1 MTYDITLYFGTGFDT
16 VNLPASPTLLEQVA
30 RSTKTYSTNYLVQ
43 NTDFTSVRVADTFD
57 NVKNADYC
65 RIGSD
70 RYYAVTGISM
80 MNDNCAELGL
90 SMDYLL
96 SMGGIYSNNF
106 RYFGATA
113 TRITPQ
119 NPSTDYNYLQEP
131 FNPAMPIDTTTVNAG
146 FPAHSAGNMIL
157 YGMTVDLQRLTEDK
171 IIDAVK
177 FGSEETEAGQVPALP
192 LSSLDATIYQ
202 SGTTQPVASLP
213 GESIYDFTT
222 PDTQQQEALRAIQSL
237 GISDAIVD
245 RYVLPAEWGDIALKS
260 GTTEHPNYYANDLFF
275 KTYSAAVA
283 LPGISGYSPN
293 NAKTLS
299 LYAQLMIASS
309 ISGDMHAYHWG
320 EVETP
325 GNHGTA
331 TLAAFAD
338 PSPNGAP
345 YCGPAYYNG
354 AAQVGVMQKVKG
366 AAWYKPQM
374 LLQGASGSAL
384 RAYQA
389 ANQIND
395 LGRHE
400 QWAAEKYH
408 RTENWRAAGLAVGAG
423 IGAIRMLSGDVVGGL
438 GTLAQTAGSIDLRG
452 WTEENIARQNEK
464 ADYQDRINDI
474 ATATSMSNNIF
485 TPTYKSAEGDSL
497 SMLFPNN
504 FRILTANLA
513 ASDAA
518 ALDRYLTKFGYAVP
532 GEQITASDLNRG
544 RYFCYVQC
552 GEIQFGDA
560 PSIPRYIR
568 NGAIAQLLGG
578 VRIWKRKPD
587 VSLYSQ
593 SNQPV

>member
-16 VNLPASPTLLEQVA
+16 VNLPSSPSLLEQVA

-80 MNDNCAELGL
+80 LNDNCAELGL

-119 NPSTDYNYLQEP
+119 NPSTDYNYLEEP
-131 FNPAMPIDTTTVNAG
+131 FNPSMPMDQSTIAADLPGEATPFLDNNTATIIGTTVDIPQLTKVNAVA
-146 FPAHSAGNMIL
+146 FE
-157 YGMTVDLQRLTEDK
+157 TEDGDEVGYFPELPQISQGTQISVNMGEGARSYRLPNELCFLIVGDNENNRK
-171 IIDAVK
+171 VLTTVQSMGVSDSIIDR
-177 FGSEETEAGQVPALP
+177 
-192 LSSLDATIYQ
+192 Y
-202 SGTTQPVASLP
+202 SLP
-213 GESIYDFTT
+213 GRWGSYAVDLEARITQITGRYASQNIARASVQGYT
-222 PDTQQQEALRAIQSL
+222 P
-237 GISDAIVD
+237 V
-245 RYVLPAEWGDIALKS
+245 
-260 GTTEHPNYYANDLFF
+260 
-275 KTYSAAVA
+275 
-283 LPGISGYSPN
+283 
-293 NAKTLS
+293 NAKTAE
-299 LYAQLMIASS
+299 LYAQLTIMSQL
-309 ISGDMHAYHWG
+309 SGDNHTYPFG
-320 EVETP
+320 EIRTP
-325 GNHGTA
+325 GQAYA
-331 TLAAFAD
+331 TLRTFSD
-338 PSPNGAP
+338 PSPKGKP
-345 YCGPAYYNG
+345 YCGPAYYLGALQAGVMSAVQGAPWYSPQLVMQG
-354 AAQVGVMQKVKG
+354 AA
-366 AAWYKPQM
+366 
-374 LLQGASGSAL
+374 GSAVTRYNL
-384 RAYQA
+384 QR
-389 ANQIND
+389 
-395 LGRHE
+395 
-400 QWAAEKYH
+400 
-408 RTENWRAAGLAVGAG
+408 
-423 IGAIRMLSGDVVGGL
+423 
-438 GTLAQTAGSIDLRG
+438 
-452 WTEENIARQNEK
+452 EK
-464 ADYQDRINDI
+464 ADIRRGLQQNYADYVNAQTRAGVSL
-474 ATATSMSNNIF
+474 ATAAASTAASEMTLGLFGEKNYQGIANAGMSLIENETARAHYEANARDKANDLATAANLSQSLY
-485 TPTYKSAEGDSL
+485 TPTIKTADGNNLSL
-497 SMLFPNN
+497 VIPNT
-504 FRILTANLA
+504 FRVIGQNLA

-532 GEQITASDLNRG
+532 GEQITATDLNRG